1 MPFRIKEEARTWFQ
15 YIRPKMEYDFDYYY
29 LCLMVGLA
37 TRQKTPDLV
46 QADTTEITDDFPG
59 EYRSRGRI
67 IISLFLK
74 IELDA
79 AGISLNNRSD
89 LNEYIHTLINPNS
102 VNKLSSEG
110 DAVLNKYADRGFEIL
125 KEWFGDK
132 PRNLEIFLP
141 LMKQR
146 LSEAITENSTK

>member
-1 MPFRIKEEARTWFQ
+1 MPFRIKKEAADWFR
-15 YIRPKMEYDFDYYY
+15 YIRPQMDYDFDYYY
-29 LCLMVGLA
+29 LSLMVGLA
-37 TRQKTPDLV
+37 TRQKTPALV

-59 EYRSRGRI
+59 EYRSRGRL

-89 LNEYIHTLINPNS
+89 LNEYIHKLINPNS

-110 DAVLNKYADRGFEIL
+110 DAALNKYADRGFEIL
-125 KEWFGDK
+125 KEWFSDK
-132 PRNLEIFLP
+132 PRYLEVFLP

-146 LSEAITENSTK
+146 LSEAIAESSIK